1 MMPRRSI
8 TENRW
13 TRGFTVAFLAMA
25 AAVMF
30 IALAACSPK
39 TAIIDVKDEKNNPKK
54 MMITYDRNMENISAT
69 VDGKN
74 IEVSKPHK
82 FPIELGEHTRRIVG
96 IHQGPVIVFEG
107 STCVLIGDNRWIG
120 YPAGT
125 PCP

>member
-1 MMPRRSI
+1 MMPRRSS

-13 TRGFTVAFLAMA
+13 NRGFTVAFLAMA
-25 AAVMF
+25 AAVMI

-74 IEVSKPHK
+74 IEVSKATQIPHRTGRTHEK
-82 FPIELGEHTRRIVG
+82 NRGNPSRTGDRFRREHLRFDRR
-96 IHQGPVIVFEG
+96 Q
-107 STCVLIGDNRWIG
+107 
-120 YPAGT
+120 
-125 PCP
+125 